1 MQYDKILD
9 EELNLIKERCVK
21 TTPGPW
27 ISYVEGR
34 DHTSGSNFIMT
45 GEGENRGEDLELI
58 GATIEDQDF
67 IAHAKQDIPRLLDE
81 IERLKKLIQV
91 VGEKQ

>member
-91 VGEKQ
+91 VGEK

>member
-9 EELNLIKERCVK
+9 EELNLIKERCAK

-45 GEGENRGEDLELI
+45 GEGDNRGEDLELI

-81 IERLKKLIQV
+81 IEILKKLMQV
-91 VGEKQ
+91 VGEK